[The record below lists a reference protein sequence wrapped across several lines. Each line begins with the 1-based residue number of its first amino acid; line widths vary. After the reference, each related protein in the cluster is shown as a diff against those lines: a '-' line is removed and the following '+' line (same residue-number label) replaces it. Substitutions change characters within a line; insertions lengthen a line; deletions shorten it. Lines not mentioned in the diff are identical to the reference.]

1 MWWSPYCDKMII
13 IVASSSQNL
22 SFTIQN
28 PILLDVIFSS
38 FPVASGWKTLQ
49 NQDRGICTFF
59 FLCSVCNA
67 IIRFGWRFIF
77 LCIWPPGV
85 WAGKPILRCCNIF
98 VEQSKDT
105 IIGSE
110 ILSKLY
116 QGLCDLEISIFF
128 IFIGPRFDPCPPLTH
143 WLGQSLL
150 SFRLD
155 WCDPGFDAFFS
166 ETSDCKGATSHFY
179 AYDKIPSF
187 YWDFR
192 GVVKKTDNLRPG
204 WP

>member
-1 MWWSPYCDKMII
+1 MWYFLH
-13 IVASSSQNL
+13 SQL
-22 SFTIQN
+22 
-28 PILLDVIFSS
+28 
-38 FPVASGWKTLQ
+38 PVVEKHFKTK
-49 NQDRGICTFF
+49 TEEFVPFF

-110 ILSKLY
+110 ILLKLH
-116 QGLCDLEISIFF
+116 QGLCDLEISNFF
-128 IFIGPRFDPCPPLTH
+128 NFIGPRFDPCPPLTH

-192 GVVKKTDNLRPG
+192 GVVKKTDNLRSG

>member
-1 MWWSPYCDKMII
+1 MWYFLH
-13 IVASSSQNL
+13 SQWLKNTSKLRQRNL
-22 SFTIQN
+22 H
-28 PILLDVIFSS
+28 L
-38 FPVASGWKTLQ
+38 
-49 NQDRGICTFF
+49 F

-67 IIRFGWRFIF
+67 IIRLGWRFIF

-110 ILSKLY
+110 ILSKL
-116 QGLCDLEISIFF
+116 QHGLCDLKISIFI

-166 ETSDCKGATSHFY
+166 ETTPRCMLVANAGGRPFCHELGMGWVHVGQWIFSISALSHELFWRNCVFVSLHYKVNGSKGVF
-179 AYDKIPSF
+179 
-187 YWDFR
+187 
-192 GVVKKTDNLRPG
+192 

>member
-116 QGLCDLEISIFF
+116 QGLCDLEISNFF
-128 IFIGPRFDPCPPLTH
+128 NFIGPRFDPCPPLTH
-143 WLGQSLL
+143 WLGQSLREEGD
-150 SFRLD
+150 SFFF
-155 WCDPGFDAFFS
+155 GDAM
-166 ETSDCKGATSHFY
+166 TSFPLVVSTEKEKLGPMLKEKEKGSLNFEDHEI
-179 AYDKIPSF
+179 KS
-187 YWDFR
+187 
-192 GVVKKTDNLRPG
+192 
-204 WP
+204 